1 MPFSDGESSPTNY
14 YNSAASSSRME
25 TSDAILAKMAT
36 RASLTA
42 DSAKLILAMVG
53 LTPALT
59 LSLSLSLSLSLTP
72 ALTLSLSLSLSLSLT
87 PALYPIQVGLP
98 ARGKSFISHKLYAF
112 LNWSGT
118 RTQIFNAGQKRR
130 LAEPEDSQAVAAA
143 EGPRPMQ
150 RERSAASFFDPTD
163 PDAKAAR
170 EEIAMETLD
179 ELLRWF
185 EAGGEVGIYDA
196 TNPTL
201 ARRAEV
207 LARAAA
213 ASERAG
219 HSVNVVFIESIC
231 DEAALLEANML
242 AKVRASPDFRNLSE
256 EEALADLRERI
267 GHYERAYES
276 VTDEE
281 GAYIKLYNLS
291 SKVSANQVFGRMS
304 TRVLP
309 YLAALHIRDRPVYLA
324 ALLPG
329 DASLPGSPKKR

>member
-1 MPFSDGESSPTNY
+1 MPGPRGLVAAQPLSDGESTPTNY
-14 YNSAASSSRME
+14 YDNAGSSRME
-25 TSDAILAKMAT
+25 TNDAILAKMAT

-42 DSAKLILAMVG
+42 DSAKLILAM
-53 LTPALT
+53 
-59 LSLSLSLSLSLTP
+59 
-72 ALTLSLSLSLSLSLT
+72 
-87 PALYPIQVGLP
+87 VGLP

-130 LAEPEDSQAVAAA
+130 LAEPEETPASSSS
-143 EGPRPMQ
+143 EGRPMQ

-163 PDAKAAR
+163 EDAKAAR

-179 ELLRWF
+179 ELLQWF

-196 TNPTL
+196 TNSTF
-201 ARRAEV
+201 ARRGEV

-213 ASERAG
+213 AAQRAG

-231 DEAALLEANML
+231 DETALLEANML
-242 AKVRASPDFRNLSE
+242 AKVRASPDFKSLSE
-256 EEALADLRERI
+256 EEALSDLRERI

-291 SKVSANQVFGRMS
+291 SKVSANQVFGEHPRLNP
-304 TRVLP
+304 TTTPTPTPPPTPHQV
-309 YLAALHIRDRPVYLA
+309 
-324 ALLPG
+324 G
-329 DASLPGSPKKR
+329 

>member
-1 MPFSDGESSPTNY
+1 
-14 YNSAASSSRME
+14 ME
-25 TSDAILAKMAT
+25 TNDAILAKMAT

-42 DSAKLILAMVG
+42 DSAKLILAM
-53 LTPALT
+53 
-59 LSLSLSLSLSLTP
+59 
-72 ALTLSLSLSLSLSLT
+72 
-87 PALYPIQVGLP
+87 VGLP

-130 LAEPEDSQAVAAA
+130 LAEPEDTQAVSAAKGQAVAAA
-143 EGPRPMQ
+143 AGPRPMQ

-196 TNPTL
+196 TNSTFG
-201 ARRAEV
+201 RRAEV

-231 DEAALLEANML
+231 DEAALLDL
-242 AKVRASPDFRNLSE
+242 HLPDRK
-256 EEALADLRERI
+256 
-267 GHYERAYES
+267 S
-276 VTDEE
+276 V
-281 GAYIKLYNLS
+281 
-291 SKVSANQVFGRMS
+291 V
-304 TRVLP
+304 
-309 YLAALHIRDRPVYLA
+309 
-324 ALLPG
+324 
-329 DASLPGSPKKR
+329 

>member
-42 DSAKLILAMVG
+42 DSAKLILAM
-53 LTPALT
+53 
-59 LSLSLSLSLSLTP
+59 
-72 ALTLSLSLSLSLSLT
+72 
-87 PALYPIQVGLP
+87 VGLP

-196 TNPTL
+196 TNSTL

-242 AKVRASPDFRNLSE
+242 AKVRASPDFRSLSE

-291 SKVSANQVFGRMS
+291 SKVSANQVFGRMT

-329 DASLPGSPKKR
+329 DASLPSSPKKR